1 MATQPKKNDAEPIV
15 IERQKSSSSERST
28 RLGVIQDSEGHFL
41 RAMRRFSDAM
51 DRGLSTYID
60 ERDSSVAEKG
70 DTAFADIIP
79 NMARGFQAAIE
90 AIAPLPVDLANAL
103 YPERARELVED
114 GIKTA
119 SDVINM
125 DRLTITRKE
134 TENSTKV
141 EVKAES

>member
-1 MATQPKKNDAEPIV
+1 MATPTKKTDAEPIV

-28 RLGVIQDSEGHFL
+28 RLGIIQDSEGHFL

-51 DRGLSTYID
+51 DKGLSTYID
-60 ERDSSVAEKG
+60 ERDASVAQKG

-79 NMARGFQAAIE
+79 NMAKGFQAALE

-103 YPERARELVED
+103 YPDRARELVED

-119 SDVINM
+119 GDVINM
-125 DRLTITRKE
+125 DRLTISRKE
-134 TENSTKV
+134 DGDTTKV
-141 EVKAES
+141 EVKTES